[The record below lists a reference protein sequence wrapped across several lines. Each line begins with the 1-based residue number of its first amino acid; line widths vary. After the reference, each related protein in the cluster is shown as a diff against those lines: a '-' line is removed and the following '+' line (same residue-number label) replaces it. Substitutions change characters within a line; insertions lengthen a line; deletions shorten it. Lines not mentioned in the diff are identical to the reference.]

1 MRFGEI
7 SEISEIHHL
16 EIFVYHLPN
25 MNLFSQAH
33 ERGDSGDSGRF
44 VEISEMHITASPF
57 EAYADEPHGAAP
69 GAARAA
75 REHRVCATRAAL
87 LSATPQEH

>member
-1 MRFGEI
+1 MREAI
-7 SEISEIHHL
+7 SMQSRAR
-16 EIFVYHLPN
+16 IFVYHLPN

-33 ERGDSGDSGRF
+33 ERGDSGDSGDSGRF

-57 EAYADEPHGAAP
+57 EAYADEPHSAAP